1 MDCRE
6 RIISEEYADFV
17 FSERQLLESGWQVEE
32 FCPIR
37 LLGGLGIA
45 YIDRSL
51 LGELSIQTF
60 GYVSIPKLFTTV
72 DTGSMEAPGVL
83 RIRNQERLGLR
94 GQGVIIGVIDTGIDY
109 RHPVFTDEIGR
120 SRILRI
126 WDQTIQAGRAPEGFY
141 YGSEY
146 TQEQIQEA
154 LEAENPLA
162 VVPTTDI
169 AGGHGTFLASIAAGR
184 EDVEADFVGAASE
197 ASLAVVKLKP
207 AKQYLRDYYFA
218 GDGEN
223 IYQENDIMA
232 GLQYLVNLQE
242 EMDMPMVILCGLG
255 SDNGGHSGNT
265 LISRMYDILAVRA
278 GIVTVLPMGNE
289 TNRAH
294 HFLGNIAEEG
304 GRQEVEIRVPE
315 GTKGFYVQLWALPP
329 EQYAVGFRSP
339 GGDVIPTIQARLN
352 SSAVYHLILE
362 ETTVFVDY
370 RIVEPA
376 DGSQLVFVRFQNPSP
391 GIWTMTVSNDVF
403 INGSYHVWLPITGLA
418 EPQPMFLTPNPETTL
433 TIPADSEGTIS
444 VAAYDHRNNSIY
456 IHSGRGFTRTGDIK
470 PELTAPGV
478 EVYGALPG
486 KRYGTK
492 TGTSVAAAHVA
503 GAAALLL
510 EWGLVRGNRRN
521 LSTEEV
527 KSYLIRGAVRDQ
539 EIRYPS
545 PVWGYGTLDIYRVF
559 TGLKG

>member
-6 RIISEEYADFV
+6 RIISEDYADFV
-17 FSERQLLESGWQVEE
+17 FSERQLQESGWQVED

-60 GYVSIPKLFTTV
+60 GYVNIPKLFTTV
-72 DTGSMEAPGVL
+72 DTGSMEAVGVL
-83 RIRNQERLGLR
+83 RIRNRERLGLR
-94 GQGVIIGVIDTGIDY
+94 GQGVIIGIIDVGIDY
-109 RHPVFTDEIGR
+109 RHPAFTDEIGR
-120 SRILRI
+120 TRILRI
-126 WDQTIQAGRAPEGFY
+126 WDQTIQTGTAPEGFY

-154 LEAENPLA
+154 LEADDPLS
-162 VVPTTDI
+162 VVPTMDI
-169 AGGHGTFLASIAAGR
+169 AGGHGTFLASVAAGR
-184 EDVEADFVGAASE
+184 EDVQADFVGAASD

-218 GDGEN
+218 GDGDN

-232 GLQYLVNLQE
+232 GLQYLIDLQE
-242 EMDMPMVILCGLG
+242 ELDMPMVILCGLG

-278 GIVTVLPMGNE
+278 GIVTVVPMGNE

-294 HFLGNIAEEG
+294 HFLGNITEEG

-315 GTKGFYVQLWALPP
+315 GTEGFYLQLWALPP
-329 EQYAVGFRSP
+329 EQYEVGFRSP
-339 GGDVIPTIQARLN
+339 GGDVIPIIQARLN
-352 SSAVYHLILE
+352 SSAVYNLVLE
-362 ETTVFVDY
+362 ETTVYVDY

-376 DGSQLVFVRFQNPSP
+376 DGSQLVFVRFRNPSP
-391 GIWTMTVSNDVF
+391 GVWTVVVSNDVF
-403 INGSYHVWLPITGLA
+403 INGSYHMWLPVTGLA
-418 EPQPMFLTPNPETTL
+418 ETQPAFLTPDPETTL

-444 VAAYDHRNNSIY
+444 VAAYDHRNNGIY

-478 EVYGALPG
+478 EVFGALPG
-486 KRYGTK
+486 NRYGTK

-527 KSYLIRGAVRDQ
+527 KSYLIRGAVRDPQ
-539 EIRYPS
+539 IRYPS
-545 PVWGYGTLDIYRVF
+545 PIWGYGTLDIYRVF
-559 TGLKG
+559 TGLRG